1 MTDRLPHQAVKAVLF
16 DMDGVLIDATD
27 WHYEALNDAL
37 SLFGM
42 AIPREQHLAVYDGL
56 PTRHKLKTLTLTR
69 GLPARLHDFINEL
82 KQRRTLELAFT
93 QCRPKFIHQFALSRL
108 KAEGYRLA
116 VCSNSIRQTV
126 DAMLNRAALDQYLEF
141 SLSNEDVTRSKPHPE
156 IYSAAMARLGL
167 SPGAC
172 IVVEDNANGVEA
184 AKASGAHCMEVASV
198 HDVTYERISR
208 FIAAVEGR
216 TR

>member
-1 MTDRLPHQAVKAVLF
+1 MDRRPREAIKAVLF
-16 DMDGVLIDATD
+16 DMDGVLSDATD

-37 SLFGM
+37 ALFGM

-93 QCRPKFIHQFALSRL
+93 HCRPKFIHQFALSRL
-108 KAEGYRLA
+108 KAERYRLA

-126 DAMLNRAALDQYLEF
+126 DAMLGRAALDQYIEF
-141 SLSNEDVTRSKPHPE
+141 SLSNEDVTRAKPNPE
-156 IYSAAMARLGL
+156 IYSAAIARMGVA
-167 SPGAC
+167 PDAC
-172 IVVEDNANGVEA
+172 VVVEDNPNGIEA
-184 AKASGAHCMEVASV
+184 ARASGAHCLEVASV
-198 HDVTYERISR
+198 NDVTYERITR
-208 FIAAVEGR
+208 FISALEGR
-216 TR
+216 AR

>member
-1 MTDRLPHQAVKAVLF
+1 MAEHGAGAIKAGPF

-37 SLFGM
+37 ALFGM

-69 GLPARLHDFINEL
+69 GLPARLHGFINEL

-93 QCRPKFIHQFALSRL
+93 HCRPKFIHQFALSRL

-126 DAMLNRAALDQYLEF
+126 DAMLGRAALDQVHRILAVQRRRHARQAEPGNLF
-141 SLSNEDVTRSKPHPE
+141 GRHGADGRRARRLRRRRGQFQRRRGGQSGGRALPRS
-156 IYSAAMARLGL
+156 RLR
-167 SPGAC
+167 P
-172 IVVEDNANGVEA
+172 
-184 AKASGAHCMEVASV
+184 
-198 HDVTYERISR
+198 
-208 FIAAVEGR
+208 
-216 TR
+216 

>member
-1 MTDRLPHQAVKAVLF
+1 MDKRSRQAIKAVLF

-37 SLFGM
+37 ALFGM

-93 QCRPKFIHQFALSRL
+93 HCRPKFIHQFALSRL

-126 DAMLNRAALDQYLEF
+126 DAMLGRAALDQYIEF
-141 SLSNEDVTRSKPHPE
+141 SLSNEDVTRAKPNPE
-156 IYSAAMARLGL
+156 IYAAAMARMGVA
-167 SPGAC
+167 PGAC
-172 IVVEDNANGVEA
+172 VVVEDNANGIEA
-184 AKASGAHCMEVASV
+184 AKASGAHCLEVASV
-198 HDVTYERISR
+198 NDVTYERITR
-208 FIAAVEGR
+208 FISALEGR
-216 TR
+216 AP

>member
-1 MTDRLPHQAVKAVLF
+1 
-16 DMDGVLIDATD
+16 
-27 WHYEALNDAL
+27 
-37 SLFGM
+37 
-42 AIPREQHLAVYDGL
+42 
-56 PTRHKLKTLTLTR
+56 
-69 GLPARLHDFINEL
+69 L